1 MELRF
6 LPTSLPGVAAIQQ
19 QNNNCDPSA
28 GIESHRRTLDRSI
41 RNINQHGLPTA
52 PMTASGQHPSAYPNH
67 LHDNGMGSTG
77 DIGIAHQTDLI
88 RRTPRRTTTGNGIP
102 VPASPRFMRAGI
114 SNDMLQVNRSPI
126 PSRVAAAVA
135 GKRNR
140 LGRMNDNI
148 SSASLNSIEV
158 WRTRSENTWNE
169 TQLTEFW

>member
-19 QNNNCDPSA
+19 QNNNCDPST

-52 PMTASGQHPSAYPNH
+52 PMTVNNQQHPSVYPNTI
-67 LHDNGMGSTG
+67 HDNGMGSTG

-114 SNDMLQVNRSPI
+114 SNGISNDMLHHNRSPI

-140 LGRMNDNI
+140 LGRLNDNI

-158 WRTRSENTWNE
+158 
-169 TQLTEFW
+169 